1 MSKKPTSNPPIDTS
15 ISQEAQAHLTS
26 FASESGC
33 NLSAKGCNQ
42 ACNQNEEVASSK
54 MPKGCNQ
61 ENDIWL
67 LRKEVEELLG
77 ISHQALIK
85 AIKKGRFKVT
95 ETTGNGG
102 RQYRIALSSLPDDA
116 QIEYLRAHC
125 EVWQEAMKM
134 KLSQKAI
141 AFLIDQSLPK
151 KEKDEDNE
159 RKVRLTDM
167 DKAWAVKEYLKY
179 GTYAAAKA
187 IAEKFGVN
195 VSTVYRWVK
204 NAEEEAEKVRMLS
217 VEGQSVPIRFP
228 RTQISQDA
236 LIESLSLILS
246 SQGKRLINGWQYIVS
261 KGYDISYSQYTR
273 VLQSMTPPFEKILSY
288 HRSGRISSLLSQ
300 TPKIIRSWS
309 ELPVM
314 STVVGDQHY
323 LDYIFYSPELERPVK
338 VQFYLWADTSSRAI
352 VSCLPAIGQQ
362 YTQWHVQASL
372 AEVFRIHIPNE
383 IYTDWGKQENS
394 RLTSE
399 FIDRLASGRIFLGNW
414 DDFLERYPEERIT
427 RKHSTPLVP
436 PVKPIENLINRFVEY
451 LNQEGI
457 NGYHKRDLVDPFR
470 SKEIQDKLKLDIK
483 RGNIPTL
490 EEGLGVIAKVI
501 EKCNTTQMNTKE
513 GKRIVPLEFLWNG
526 LKGRRVVMSDDEIA
540 LIFFPAFVR
549 KVRNASVQVKIG
561 SKTVVF
567 TAQELTWVRDGEEV
581 MIKVNPF
588 PPHEG
593 SVFFRRKNDDWEF
606 FAKATAWIGFGVDPR
621 EKDKLQKAM
630 EVKNHYLKQFAL
642 AMRKIQEKGKDP
654 NQEKDVAR
662 KFTNAAKFT
671 QVELGE
677 LSYLDLGKKGK
688 KDKNWEA
695 LGKLAEIYDY

>member
-1 MSKKPTSNPPIDTS
+1 MRKVDVSTD
-15 ISQEAQAHLTS
+15 
-26 FASESGC
+26 ASESGS
-33 NLSAKGCNQ
+33 NLSAKGWNQ
-42 ACNQNEEVASSK
+42 AWNQTDGVGTK
-54 MPKGCNQ
+54 KIPKGWNHDN
-61 ENDIWL
+61 EIWL
-67 LRKEVEELLG
+67 LRRDVEDLLN
-77 ISHQALIK
+77 ISTRAVNK
-85 AIKKGRFKVT
+85 AIQKGKFKVI

-151 KEKDEDNE
+151 KEYEDNE
-159 RKVRLTDM
+159 DNEDNDRKVRLADM

-187 IAEKFGVN
+187 IAEKFGVD

-217 VEGQSVPIRFP
+217 VGGQSFPIKFP
-228 RTQISQDA
+228 RTKISQDD

-309 ELPVM
+309 EVPVM

-338 VQFYLWADTSSRAI
+338 VQFYMWADTSSRAI
-352 VSCLPAIGQQ
+352 VSCLPVIGQQ

-372 AEVFRIHIPNE
+372 AEVFRIHIPDE

-399 FIDRLASGRIFLGNW
+399 FIDRLAAGRIFLGNW

-513 GKRIVPLEFLWNG
+513 GKKIVPLEFLWNG
-526 LKGRRVVMSDDEIA
+526 
-540 LIFFPAFVR
+540 
-549 KVRNASVQVKIG
+549 
-561 SKTVVF
+561 
-567 TAQELTWVRDGEEV
+567 
-581 MIKVNPF
+581 
-588 PPHEG
+588 
-593 SVFFRRKNDDWEF
+593 
-606 FAKATAWIGFGVDPR
+606 
-621 EKDKLQKAM
+621 
-630 EVKNHYLKQFAL
+630 
-642 AMRKIQEKGKDP
+642 
-654 NQEKDVAR
+654 
-662 KFTNAAKFT
+662 
-671 QVELGE
+671 
-677 LSYLDLGKKGK
+677 
-688 KDKNWEA
+688 
-695 LGKLAEIYDY
+695 